1 MNGLTGSEKVVYTTC
16 AGAFFGAAIGSV
28 ESVWAIPKLGTKL
41 PKLSAQLKH
50 LGTRSFVFAAVGC
63 IFSTGECLSAS
74 IRQTEDSINAGVG
87 GALVGVVPGIVKQ
100 SMRVGVGAGVAAG
113 AAMCAASFWQSSQ
126 ETPFEKYGAAHHAD
140 RS

>member
-28 ESVWAIPKLGTKL
+28 ESVWAIPKLGAKL

-63 IFSTGECLSAS
+63 IFSTGEYLSAS
-74 IRQTEDSINAGVG
+74 IRQTEDSN
-87 GALVGVVPGIVKQ
+87 Q
-100 SMRVGVGAGVAAG
+100 RRR

-140 RS
+140 YS